1 MYAEVVVL
9 TYQSPEIDAYTYLI
23 PKELEK
29 EIKVGQLIEVPF
41 GKRNPLGIIIATYD
55 RHPRESED
63 QILNPFNVQGKQVQ
77 DDKKVVIKPIS
88 KIVLENPLLLPYQ
101 IELIKWMSSYYL
113 APMVN
118 CLNAILPELPSKLL
132 MVHGS
137 WHKQNKTIN
146 YELSTVNQSLILV
159 PSINRIPETL
169 AKFPKAKNYVV
180 YHNELKTSEK
190 FAIWTKIKSG
200 EVDYIFGSR
209 SAIFTPCSNLKQIII
224 YDEHDGAYKDERSP
238 YFDTL
243 TVAQKI
249 SQLTKTQ
256 IKIVDPSPKIT
267 TFLQLP
273 KNIKIQKF
281 PNSTHIVNMEKE
293 RLSGNRSL
301 VSFDLEE
308 EIREILENKGEI
320 LLFLNKKK
328 ESGHFFCKS
337 CKNSEFLQKQPDIC
351 PSCKSPDIFW
361 NVLNITTLA
370 SEVIKLFPKTQVNL
384 ITDNNRLTTNDLP
397 AGKAGK
403 GLTQIDIGT
412 AFSLYAQLVKKYD
425 LIAHIQTDSLIN
437 LADFSSG
444 EKLFAQIT
452 SLKKLL
458 KTSGKLILQT
468 YKNEN
473 PAIEL
478 STQNNYP
485 SFFQA
490 ELSQRKSL
498 NYPPFGLLVKL
509 TLRGKNH
516 EKIQKEASAV
526 YGKLLSNI
534 NHEPLAL
541 SPSNGSTMNLPAGKA
556 GHQPLTIL
564 GPYQSIF
571 WQKYPSYHI
580 ILKYRLVS
588 YSLINRQEAVSDIN
602 NLISNLP
609 KGWLAE
615 VEPNS
620 IQ

>member
-1 MYAEVVVL
+1 MYAQVVVL
-9 TYQSPEIDAYTYLI
+9 TYQSPEIDSYTYLV

-29 EIKVGQLIEVPF
+29 EIKVGQLVEVPF
-41 GKRNPLGIIIATYD
+41 GKRNPQGIVVAIL
-55 RHPRESED
+55 D
-63 QILNPFNVQGKQVQ
+63 QILNQACPEKILDQVQNDMFGVQ

-118 CLNAILPELPSKLL
+118 CLETMIPDIPKRVEQLEGIPTARRSKTETLI
-132 MVHGS
+132 
-137 WHKQNKTIN
+137 T
-146 YELSTVNQSLILV
+146 YESGNRALAGGKDATGPAQSLILV
-159 PSINRIPETL
+159 PSINKIPETM

-190 FAIWTKIKSG
+190 FAAWQKIKNG
-200 EVDYIFGSR
+200 EADFIFGSR
-209 SAIFTPCSNLKQIII
+209 SAIFTPCPNLKEIII

-238 YFDTL
+238 YYDTL
-243 TVAQKI
+243 TIAQKI
-249 SQLTKTQ
+249 SVLTKAQ
-256 IKIVDPSPKIT
+256 IKIVDPSPKIST
-267 TFLQLP
+267 YFQLP

-293 RLSGNRSL
+293 RLSGNRSPF
-301 VSFDLEE
+301 SFVLEE
-308 EIREILENKGEI
+308 EIREALENKGNI

-337 CKNSEFLQKQPDIC
+337 CKNSEFLQKQPNIC
-351 PSCKSPDIFW
+351 QSCKSPDIFW
-361 NVLNITTLA
+361 NVLNINSLA
-370 SEVIKLFPKTQVNL
+370 LEIKKLFSKSQVNL
-384 ITDNNRLTTNDLP
+384 ISNTGRSTIDYRQS
-397 AGKAGK
+397 
-403 GLTQIDIGT
+403 QIDIGT
-412 AFSLYAQLVKKYD
+412 AYSLYASLAKKYD

-437 LADFSSG
+437 MADFSSS

-473 PAIEL
+473 SAIEL

-485 SFFQA
+485 SFFQT

-509 TLRGKNH
+509 TLKGKSDSKVKTEA
-516 EKIQKEASAV
+516 EKVANDLKPIFN
-526 YGKLLSNI
+526 Y
-534 NHEPLAL
+534 EP
-541 SPSNGSTMNLPAGKA
+541 STMN
-556 GHQPLTIL
+556 HQITIL

-571 WQKYPSYHI
+571 WQKNPSYHI
-580 ILKYRLVS
+580 ILKYRLAS
-588 YSLINRQEAVSDIN
+588 YSLIDRQEAVSDIK